1 MMGSLLKWES
11 KQTLSSLSFWII
23 GATMVILPALFLI
36 LTLKG
41 SDVTGYE
48 AYLEG
53 LSNFN
58 GFMLF
63 LVGIFAGIHVSGAF
77 ESRKIQAAVMAG
89 NSRIK
94 ILLAKF
100 FTYLASIGLFTFI
113 GIAVSTAIAF
123 IMQGTGGID
132 GTFVRMIVAR
142 ALLFVLVETAFSSIC
157 FLTSMYMRHQGSSI
171 GFNLMMMV
179 VLSTAVQLFIAN
191 PTAEKIFRF
200 IPAGQSLFVVGDMSN
215 KNILMALASVAI
227 FFVAVPALSF
237 IRFGK
242 EELK

>member
-1 MMGSLLKWES
+1 MGSLLKWET
-11 KQTLSSLSFWII
+11 KQTLASLSFWII
-23 GATMVILPALFLI
+23 GAVMVLLPALFLI
-36 LTLKG
+36 LTLRG

-58 GFMLF
+58 SFMVF
-63 LVGIFAGIHVSGAF
+63 IVGIFAGIHVTGAF
-77 ESRKIQAAVMAG
+77 ETRKIQAAVMAG

-100 FTYLASIGLFTFI
+100 FTYTATIALFTFI

-123 IMQGTGGID
+123 YMRGTGGID
-132 GTFVRMIVAR
+132 GTFARMIIAR
-142 ALLFVLVETAFSSIC
+142 ALLFILVETAYSAIC
-157 FLTSMYMRHQGSSI
+157 FLIAMFMRHQGASI

-179 VLSTAVQLFIAN
+179 VLSIAVQLLIAN